1 MMLVALDS
9 FNHGRLGKQYIID
22 RLCTLNSLTFYFNLI
37 SVNILFQYPS
47 LESVHDIKAHSTDV
61 DDLDVHPNS
70 NWVSCVLFIFNITF
84 IIITSFRFIYFLLS
98 VLFGFSL
105 LHAPEI
111 QQPMCGD

>member
-1 MMLVALDS
+1 M
-9 FNHGRLGKQYIID
+9 
-22 RLCTLNSLTFYFNLI
+22 

-84 IIITSFRFIYFLLS
+84 IIITNFRFIYFLPFWFQFVTCSRDTTAYVWRLEEGRKQFQ
-98 VLFGFSL
+98 LYFS
-105 LHAPEI
+105 ANNEPENFFRI
-111 QQPMCGD
+111 RACR

>member
-1 MMLVALDS
+1 M
-9 FNHGRLGKQYIID
+9 
-22 RLCTLNSLTFYFNLI
+22 

-70 NWVSCVLFIFNITF
+70 NWVSCVPFIFNITF